1 MANGQKATIR
11 DVAKRAGVAVST
23 ASRAL
28 SHGSASKATREKVF
42 RAAGELNFVP
52 NPAARQ
58 LMSGRSN
65 IVAIAIP
72 EHTISSSGICSSRG
86 FLVSFRGHSA
96 SVVCY
101 RSLR

>member
-42 RAAGELNFVP
+42 RAAEELNFVP

-58 LMSGRSN
+58 
-65 IVAIAIP
+65 
-72 EHTISSSGICSSRG
+72 RG

-101 RSLR
+101 RSLH

>member
-52 NPAARQ
+52 NGFHLQGYVR
-58 LMSGRSN
+58 
-65 IVAIAIP
+65 
-72 EHTISSSGICSSRG
+72 RG
-86 FLVSFRGHSA
+86 DSW
-96 SVVCY
+96 
-101 RSLR
+101 